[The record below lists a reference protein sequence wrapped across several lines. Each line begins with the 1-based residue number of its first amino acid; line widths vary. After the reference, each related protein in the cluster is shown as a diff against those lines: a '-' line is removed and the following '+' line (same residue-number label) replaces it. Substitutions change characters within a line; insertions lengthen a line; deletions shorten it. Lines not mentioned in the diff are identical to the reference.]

1 MTSSSSADVWR
12 CRPLLGTFVEIAATH
27 ASTRQAHRAV
37 DAAFDEVFLVHQ
49 RMSFHDPE
57 SDVSRLNREA
67 LDHAVAVHPATF
79 EVLRWAR
86 TIAEGSGGCFD
97 VTVAAELV
105 RRGILPRPW
114 SRHEPCR
121 DGSWRDVELLDEGC
135 VRFHRPVWIDL
146 GGIAKGYAVDRAI
159 ERLGAHKVPQA
170 CVNAGGDLRV
180 MGSAT
185 ERVRLRPAE
194 APDRT
199 TAVVELANGSL
210 ASSGGGV
217 GEPHELE
224 RFPGLHVHGVR
235 RRPAGSRTFACVMA
249 DRCVIAD
256 ALTKVVLGT
265 RSRGA
270 VLLRQYGAT
279 AHLYTKRNG
288 WHTVGA
294 AA

>member
-1 MTSSSSADVWR
+1 MTSSSSADVRR

-27 ASTRQAHRAV
+27 ASTREAHRAV
-37 DAAFDEVFLVHQ
+37 DAAFDEVALVHR
-49 RMSFHDPE
+49 RMSFHDQE

-86 TIAEGSGGCFD
+86 TIAEGSHDCFD

-121 DGSWRDVELLDEGC
+121 DGSWRDVELFEDGR
-135 VRFHRPVWIDL
+135 VRFHRPLWIDL

-159 ERLGAHKVPQA
+159 ERLGALGVTQA

-185 ERVRLRPAE
+185 ERVRLRPA
-194 APDRT
+194 AALDRLA
-199 TAVVELANGSL
+199 AVVELHNGSL
-210 ASSGGGV
+210 ASSGGV
-217 GEPHELE
+217 GPHDLE
-224 RFPGLHVHGVR
+224 RHPGLHVHGAH
-235 RRPAGSRTFACVMA
+235 RRPTGSRTFACVMA

>member
-1 MTSSSSADVWR
+1 MTSSSSADVRR

-27 ASTRQAHRAV
+27 ASTREAHRAV
-37 DAAFDEVFLVHQ
+37 DAAFDEVFLVHR

-86 TIAEGSGGCFD
+86 TIAEGSDGCFD

-105 RRGILPRPW
+105 RRGILPHPW

-121 DGSWRDVELLDEGC
+121 DGSWRDVELLDEGR
-135 VRFHRPVWIDL
+135 VHFHRPLWIDL

-159 ERLGAHKVPQA
+159 ERLGAHGVTQA

-180 MGSAT
+180 IGSAT
-185 ERVRLRPAE
+185 ERVRLRPVA
-194 APDRT
+194 ASDWPA
-199 TAVVELANGSL
+199 AVVELANGSL
-210 ASSGGGV
+210 ASSGGVV
-217 GEPHELE
+217 GKRHDPE

-235 RRPAGSRTFACVMA
+235 RPPAGSRTFACVMA

>member
-1 MTSSSSADVWR
+1 MTSSSSADVRR

-37 DAAFDEVFLVHQ
+37 DAAFDEVFLVH
-49 RMSFHDPE
+49 RGMSFHDPE

-86 TIAEGSGGCFD
+86 TIAEGSDGCFD

-105 RRGILPRPW
+105 RRGLLPRPW
-114 SRHEPCR
+114 SRHEPGR
-121 DGSWRDVELLDEGC
+121 DGSWRDVELLDEGR
-135 VRFHRPVWIDL
+135 VRFHRPLWIDL

-159 ERLGAHKVPQA
+159 ERLRAHGVTQA

-180 MGSAT
+180 MGSAI
-185 ERVRLRPAE
+185 ERVRLRPAA
-194 APDRT
+194 APDRP

-210 ASSGGGV
+210 ASSGGV
-217 GEPHELE
+217 GEPRDLE
-224 RFPGLHVHGVR
+224 RFPGIHVHGAHR
-235 RRPAGSRTFACVMA
+235 RSGGIWTFACVLA
-249 DRCVIAD
+249 GRCVIAD

-265 RSRGA
+265 RSRAA

-279 AHLYTKRNG
+279 AHVYTTRSG
-288 WHTVGA
+288 WHTIGA

>member
-1 MTSSSSADVWR
+1 MTSSSSADVRR

-37 DAAFDEVFLVHQ
+37 DAAFDEVFLVHR

-67 LDHAVAVHPATF
+67 LDRAVAVHPATF

-86 TIAEGSGGCFD
+86 TIAEGSDGCFD

-114 SRHEPCR
+114 SRREPCR
-121 DGSWRDVELLDEGC
+121 DGSWRDVELLDEGR
-135 VRFHRPVWIDL
+135 VHFHRPLWIDL

-159 ERLGAHKVPQA
+159 ERLGAHGVTQA

-185 ERVRLRPAE
+185 ERVRLRPAA
-194 APDRT
+194 APDRP

-210 ASSGGGV
+210 ASSSGGV
-217 GEPHELE
+217 GEPHDLE
-224 RFPGLHVHGVR
+224 RFPGLHVRGAHR
-235 RRPAGSRTFACVMA
+235 RSAGSRTFACVMA

-270 VLLRQYGAT
+270 ILLRQYGAT

-288 WHTVGA
+288 WQTVGA

>member
-1 MTSSSSADVWR
+1 MTSSSSADVRR

-27 ASTRQAHRAV
+27 ASTREAHRAV
-37 DAAFDEVFLVHQ
+37 DAAFEEVFLVH
-49 RMSFHDPE
+49 RCMSFHHPE

-79 EVLRWAR
+79 AVLRWAR
-86 TIAEGSGGCFD
+86 TIGEGSDGCFD

-105 RRGILPRPW
+105 RWGILPRPW

-121 DGSWRDVELLDEGC
+121 NGSWRDVELLADGR
-135 VRFHRPVWIDL
+135 VRFHRPLWIDL

-159 ERLGAHKVPQA
+159 ERLGAFGVTQA

-185 ERVRLRPAE
+185 ERVRLRPAA
-194 APDRT
+194 APDWT

-210 ASSGGGV
+210 ASSGGHVGV
-217 GEPHELE
+217 PHELE
-224 RFPGLHVHGVR
+224 RFPGRHVHGVR

-256 ALTKVVLGT
+256 ALTKVVLGS

-270 VLLRQYGAT
+270 ALLRQYGAT
-279 AHLYTKRNG
+279 AHLYTTRSG

>member
-1 MTSSSSADVWR
+1 MSSSSSADVRR
-12 CRPLLGTFVEIAATH
+12 CRPLLGTFVEVAATH

-37 DAAFDEVFLVHQ
+37 DAAFDEVALVHR
-49 RMSFHDPE
+49 RMSFNDPD

-67 LDHAVAVHPATF
+67 LDHAVAVHPATLD
-79 EVLRWAR
+79 VLRWAR
-86 TIAEGSGGCFD
+86 TIAEASGGCFD

-114 SRHEPCR
+114 SPHEPCR
-121 DGSWRDVELLDEGC
+121 DGSWRDVELLDDGR
-135 VRFHRPVWIDL
+135 VRFHRPLWIDL
-146 GGIAKGYAVDRAI
+146 GGIAKGYAVDRAT
-159 ERLGAHKVPQA
+159 ERLGALGATQA

-180 MGSAT
+180 MGDAT
-185 ERVRLRPAE
+185 ECVRLRPA
-194 APDRT
+194 AASDRP

-210 ASSGGGV
+210 ASSGGNV
-217 GEPHELE
+217 GQPHDLE
-224 RFPGLHVHGVR
+224 RFPGVHVHGAHR
-235 RRPAGSRTFACVMA
+235 RLAGSRTFACVMA

-270 VLLRQYGAT
+270 ALLRQYRAT
-279 AHLYTKRNG
+279 AHLYTVRSG

>member
-1 MTSSSSADVWR
+1 MTSSSSADVRR

-37 DAAFDEVFLVHQ
+37 DAAFDEVALVHR

-67 LDHAVAVHPATF
+67 LDHAVAVHPATLD
-79 EVLRWAR
+79 VLRWAR
-86 TIAEGSGGCFD
+86 TIAEGSDGCFD

-114 SRHEPCR
+114 SRREPCP
-121 DGSWRDVELLDEGC
+121 DGSWRDVELLDDGR
-135 VRFHRPVWIDL
+135 VRFHRPLWIDL
-146 GGIAKGYAVDRAI
+146 GGIAKGYAVDRAT
-159 ERLGAHKVPQA
+159 ERLGALGATQA

-185 ERVRLRPAE
+185 ERVRLRPVA
-194 APDRT
+194 ASDWPA
-199 TAVVELANGSL
+199 AVVELANGSL
-210 ASSGGGV
+210 ASSGGVV
-217 GEPHELE
+217 GKRHDLE
-224 RFPGLHVHGVR
+224 RFPGLHVPGAHR
-235 RRPAGSRTFACVMA
+235 RLAGSRTFACVMA

>member
-1 MTSSSSADVWR
+1 MTSSSSADVRR

-37 DAAFDEVFLVHQ
+37 DAAFDEVSLVHR

-67 LDHAVAVHPATF
+67 LDQAVAVHPATF
-79 EVLRWAR
+79 EVLRWAG
-86 TIAEGSGGCFD
+86 TIAEGSDGCFD
-97 VTVAAELV
+97 VTAAAELV

-114 SRHEPCR
+114 SPHEPCR
-121 DGSWRDVELLDEGC
+121 DGSWRDVELLDDSR

-146 GGIAKGYAVDRAI
+146 GGIAKGYAVDRAT
-159 ERLGAHKVPQA
+159 ERLGALGATQA

-185 ERVRLRPAE
+185 ERVRLRPTAASD
-194 APDRT
+194 APA
-199 TAVVELANGSL
+199 AVVEVANGSL
-210 ASSGGGV
+210 ASSGCGV
-217 GEPHELE
+217 REPHDLE
-224 RFPGLHVHGVR
+224 SFPGLHVHGAHQR
-235 RRPAGSRTFACVMA
+235 STGSRTFACVMA

-270 VLLRQYGAT
+270 ALLRRYRAT
-279 AHLYTKRNG
+279 AHLYTARSG
-288 WHTVGA
+288 WRTIGA